1 MTAGSLDV
9 RYLQAFTDWLACA
22 CAGRDEPA
30 ARAARAAGSG
40 LWERVV
46 AAGTAGHVLD
56 FDDTYTP
63 GLVHLSAP
71 TAPAALVLGAELG
84 ADLRSVLAAYAAGF
98 EAMAAVA
105 AASHPHLYER
115 GWHPTAV
122 TGTVG
127 AAVAASRLLGLEGE
141 AARTAPRLALLGAG
155 GLRAAFGS
163 DGKSLQVGMAAAQGV
178 RGALLA
184 AEGASVPEDAAVSG
198 FAAAYG
204 GNWAE
209 PGEDRVAVAGNWIK
223 AYPCCLQTHTAI
235 EAAATAAAAGADPDG
250 SALVTVHPRSRQA
263 APFDDVDDGL
273 QAKFSIPYTVALTVL
288 HGPPSVA
295 DFAAV
300 DEAARTLARR
310 VEVGLD
316 GNLGESEAV
325 LEWRGG
331 PQPMEVRVVTA
342 LGSPQRPMS
351 EEQLTSKVRSLAG
364 ARLEGLLDDPSRPAA
379 DLLTAVALA

>member
-1 MTAGSLDV
+1 MTAGTLDV
-9 RYLQAFTDWLACA
+9 RYLHAFKDWLACA
-22 CAGRDEPA
+22 YAGREEPA
-30 ARAARAAGSG
+30 ARAARAAAGG
-40 LWERVV
+40 LGERIV
-46 AAGTAGHVLD
+46 AVGTAGHVLD

-84 ADLRSVLAAYAAGF
+84 ADLGSVLAAYAAGF

-141 AARTAPRLALLGAG
+141 PVRMAPRLALLAAG

-184 AEGASVPEDAAVSG
+184 GEGASLPEDAAVAG

-204 GNWAE
+204 GSWAE
-209 PGEDRVAVAGNWIK
+209 PGEDEVAIADNWIK

-250 SALVTVHPRSRQA
+250 SAVVTVHPRSRQA

-273 QAKFSIPYTVALTVL
+273 QAKFSIPYTVAFTVL

-300 DEAARTLARR
+300 DEAARELARR

-364 ARLEGLLDDPSRPAA
+364 SRLDGLLDDPSRPAA
-379 DLLTAVALA
+379 DLLAAVAQA